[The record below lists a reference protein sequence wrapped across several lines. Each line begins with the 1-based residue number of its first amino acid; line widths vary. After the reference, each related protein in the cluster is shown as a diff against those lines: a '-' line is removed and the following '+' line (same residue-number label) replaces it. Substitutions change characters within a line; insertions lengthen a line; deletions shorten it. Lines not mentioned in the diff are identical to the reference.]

1 MPSTISIAA
10 FERWVNS
17 AAKLIGE
24 VKDENLPPTIL
35 DAIASVVPFKFATAY
50 VYTGQCKPYY
60 VYDTF
65 RQQKAKQGIANY
77 IDNTYILNPVYIAYL
92 NGVKQGV
99 YRIGDLA
106 PDEYFEGGHY
116 HSLKVSI
123 TEEEELGYITE
134 DWPRGME
141 EVVMMV
147 DLPDKCMGEI
157 SLLQPV
163 GDGGFSE
170 DDINKLIS
178 IQAVI
183 RAAFNHYW
191 LLINTH
197 PDFSRP
203 PDSYL
208 DDALSRFGI
217 KILTPREREI
227 THYVLRGHSSI
238 SIGMHLEISV
248 TTVKTHRKH
257 IYAKFSIGSQ
267 VELFSLFINYLM
279 HEQSIAS
286 QPSAAVS
293 G

>member
-1 MPSTISIAA
+1 MPLNFSISAL
-10 FERWVNS
+10 ERWAYS
-17 AAKLIGE
+17 AAKLIGN
-24 VKDENLPPTIL
+24 VKDENLPPIIL
-35 DAIASVVPFKFATAY
+35 DTIASVVPFKFATAY

-65 RQQKAKQGIANY
+65 HLQKAKQGVANY

-92 NGVKQGV
+92 NGIKQGV

-106 PDEYFEGGHY
+106 PDEYFEGGHF
-116 HSLKVSI
+116 HSLKISI

-141 EVVMMV
+141 EVVMMI
-147 DLPDKCMGEI
+147 DLPDNCMGEI

-163 GDGGFSE
+163 MDGGFSE
-170 DDINKLIS
+170 NDIKKLIS
-178 IQAVI
+178 IQPVI
-183 RAAFNHYW
+183 HAAFDHYW
-191 LLINTH
+191 MLINTR
-197 PDFSRP
+197 PDFIRR

-208 DDALSRFGI
+208 DDALSKFGI
-217 KILTPREREI
+217 NLLTPREREV
-227 THYVLRGHSSI
+227 THYILRGHSSI
-238 SIGMHLEISV
+238 SIGMQLGISV

-267 VELFSLFINYLM
+267 FELFSLFINYLM
-279 HEQSIAS
+279 NARSS
-286 QPSAAVS
+286 VNQPISAVS